1 VERFKMRDA
10 QGHEL
15 SGATTEGVGYFNNA
29 VRAFTLIYGDA
40 TGLYD
45 AAAKAS
51 PELVMAHLGKA
62 WPLVLANDP
71 LMAIPARALLNVAR
85 ELRMNDRERAHL
97 AALTHAAIG
106 HRASAVAILDR
117 HLMSYPFDLVAHM
130 AALQMDGHLGRFH
143 WARDRSARALPL
155 WSKAQDSYGI
165 MQSFYSFGL
174 EEAGDYA
181 QAEDTARAAAEL
193 EPFGYWPHHCVSHV
207 MEMMGRPQDGLA
219 WMEER
224 EPFWSSKD
232 NLNRVHI
239 WWHKS
244 LFHIELGQYETA
256 LQIYD
261 GPILATMRPASMSIC
276 NGAALLWRLDTLGC
290 ALGDRWQHLAARWE
304 GHADCKLYVFPD
316 IHAAMSELR
325 AGHLPQF
332 ERRLKTMRETAADG
346 TQLGA
351 IYRDIGLPVVE
362 GLGAFHHGAY
372 ARAVEHLL
380 PVRFDLWQMG
390 GSKAQRDVIDW
401 TLLEAA
407 VRAGHRDI
415 ALALAYERLAMRPK
429 SAPNRRFLQAATT
442 IAP

>member
-1 VERFKMRDA
+1 MRDA
-10 QGHEL
+10 QEHEL
-15 SGATTEGVGYFNNA
+15 SGATAEGVAYFNSA

-45 AAAKAS
+45 AALRAS
-51 PELVMAHLGKA
+51 PKLAMAYLGKA

-71 LMAIPARALLNVAR
+71 GMAVSARALLDAAGQ
-85 ELRMNDRERAHL
+85 LLMNDRERAHL
-97 AALTHAAIG
+97 AALSHAVIG
-106 HRASAVAILDR
+106 HRASGVAILDR

-143 WARDRSARALPL
+143 WARDRSARALPR
-155 WSKAQDSYGI
+155 WSKARDSYGI

-181 QAEDTARAAAEL
+181 RAEDTARAAAEL
-193 EPFGYWPHHCVSHV
+193 EPYGYWPHHCVSHV
-207 MEMMGRPQDGLA
+207 MEMMGRPRDGLA

-224 EPFWSSKD
+224 EPYWSSKD

-244 LFHIELGQYETA
+244 LFHIELGQFEAA

-261 GPILATMRPASMSIC
+261 GPIRATMRPASMSIC

-290 ALGDRWQHLAARWE
+290 ALGDRWQHLAAKWE
-304 GHADCKLYVFPD
+304 GHADGKLYVFPD

-325 AGHLPQF
+325 AGHIPQF
-332 ERRLKTMRETAADG
+332 ERRLKAMRETAADG
-346 TQLGA
+346 TELGA

-362 GLGAFHHGAY
+362 GLSAFHHGAY

-380 PVRFDLWQMG
+380 PARFDLWKMG
-390 GSKAQRDVIDW
+390 GSNAQRDVIDW

-407 VRAGHRDI
+407 VRAGQRDV
-415 ALALAYERLAMRPK
+415 ALSLANERLAMRPQ
-429 SAPNRRFLQAATT
+429 SVPNRGFLQAA
-442 IAP
+442 IAIAT